1 MFRGQARLE
10 VRPCYLVSWHH
21 RRNFLASQRWWA
33 DSVAETFWYHSGGGL
48 AGAVAETFWNRTG
61 GGLAPSPKLSGTAQV
76 AAWRHLRNFLA
87 PQRWRAG
94 PVAET
99 FCSANVAG

>member
-21 RRNFLASQRWWA
+21 RRNFLVSQRWWA
-33 DSVAETFWYHSGGGL
+33 DSVSESFWHHRGGGL

-61 GGLAPSPKLSGTAQV
+61 GGLAPPPKLSGTTEV
-76 AAWRHLRNFLA
+76 AGWRHRRNFLE
-87 PQRWRAG
+87 PQRWQDGA
-94 PVAET
+94 VAET
-99 FCSANVAG
+99 KPTYSHNL